1 MKLVGLIVLLAACA
15 PRMPPAATIGDADR
29 AHVELAQLQEG
40 RSLLVRKCGQ
50 SCHQTPLPSQHL
62 AAEWPAKLDEM
73 SARAGID
80 YKQRAL
86 IEQYLVTMAP
96 R

>member
-1 MKLVGLIVLLAACA
+1 MKRVLALVALAACA
-15 PRMPPAATIGDADR
+15 PVAPPPVTVGDADR

-50 SCHQTPLPSQHL
+50 SCHQTPMPSQHT
-62 AAEWPAKLDEM
+62 AGEWPGKLDEM
-73 SARAGID
+73 SARAGLD

-86 IEQYLVTMAP
+86 IEQYLVTMA